1 MNSND
6 ASRIGGKSIQPRIL
20 IVDDEFLTRWSL
32 GQALSQEGYEVVAV
46 ENGKEAIEVA
56 RTQHF
61 DFIITDLVM
70 PELNGWKVLEILRE
84 TQPSPRVI
92 IITAYGG
99 EDIERMVKEKGA
111 LTYVEK
117 PYIIDPIKKI
127 LREVLKE
134 EVGSN
139 LH

>member
-1 MNSND
+1 M
-6 ASRIGGKSIQPRIL
+6 
-20 IVDDEFLTRWSL
+20 V
-32 GQALSQEGYEVVAV
+32 V
-46 ENGKEAIEVA
+46 ENGKEAIELA

-70 PELNGWKVLEILRE
+70 PELNGWKVLEILQE

-127 LREVLKE
+127 LREALKD

-139 LH
+139 SN

>member
-1 MNSND
+1 M
-6 ASRIGGKSIQPRIL
+6 
-20 IVDDEFLTRWSL
+20 V
-32 GQALSQEGYEVVAV
+32 V
-46 ENGKEAIEVA
+46 ENGKEAIELA
-56 RTQHF
+56 RTQRF

-70 PELNGWKVLEILRE
+70 PELNGWKVLEILQE

-139 LH
+139 PN

>member
-1 MNSND
+1 
-6 ASRIGGKSIQPRIL
+6 
-20 IVDDEFLTRWSL
+20 
-32 GQALSQEGYEVVAV
+32 
-46 ENGKEAIEVA
+46 
-56 RTQHF
+56 
-61 DFIITDLVM
+61 M
-70 PELNGWKVLEILRE
+70 PELNGWKVLEILQE

-111 LTYVEK
+111 LAYVEK

-127 LREVLKE
+127 LRKALKD

>member
-1 MNSND
+1 M
-6 ASRIGGKSIQPRIL
+6 
-20 IVDDEFLTRWSL
+20 V
-32 GQALSQEGYEVVAV
+32 V

-70 PELNGWKVLEILRE
+70 PELNGWKVLEILQE

-127 LREVLKE
+127 LREALKA

-139 LH
+139 SN

>member
-1 MNSND
+1 M
-6 ASRIGGKSIQPRIL
+6 
-20 IVDDEFLTRWSL
+20 V
-32 GQALSQEGYEVVAV
+32 V

-70 PELNGWKVLEILRE
+70 PELNGWKVLEILQE
-84 TQPSPRVI
+84 TQPPPRVI

-99 EDIERMVKEKGA
+99 EDIESMVKEKGA
-111 LTYVEK
+111 LAYVEK

-127 LREVLKE
+127 LREALKD

-139 LH
+139 SN

>member
-1 MNSND
+1 M
-6 ASRIGGKSIQPRIL
+6 
-20 IVDDEFLTRWSL
+20 
-32 GQALSQEGYEVVAV
+32 
-46 ENGKEAIEVA
+46 A

-70 PELNGWKVLEILRE
+70 PELNGWKVLEVLQE